1 MTTAS
6 TLTQPAAETVWEVE
20 SLRTTY
26 VVRPANCLGTCGW
39 HNGKPWQAIF
49 TKSASKAAQIARQ
62 KTLEWKGN

>member
-6 TLTQPAAETVWEVE
+6 TLTQPAAETTWEVE

>member
-6 TLTQPAAETVWEVE
+6 TLTQPAAETAWEVE